1 MKQPQRESLIYIG
14 HRLKATHVSDTHS
27 TTDTDLMHV
36 MPLFGT
42 VNWKEVMQTLRE
54 INYKGEFSFE
64 AHNYANRLP
73 DELLPTALKLS
84 FEIGQYLMNL

>member
-1 MKQPQRESLIYIG
+1 
-14 HRLKATHVSDTHS
+14 
-27 TTDTDLMHV
+27 
-36 MPLFGT
+36 
-42 VNWKEVMQTLRE
+42 MQTLRE